1 MNSAKTIKL
10 LIKQAKY
17 AENIRNYQEAEV
29 LWLSVIKQKPNDVLA
44 YVRLAKLLSYKNK
57 TEAALTFYQQALLIE
72 PSVQI
77 YTDLGMWLLDIQ
89 KPEEAI
95 AAFRQVIALEPN
107 GCTDEYIYRIL
118 ATALIQQG
126 KLDEALAI
134 CYQVIQLNEH
144 LQTCLIT
151 GEAIYD
157 KHGFSSV
164 MAVFRQFAAK
174 VQPKPISGIYYRLGK
189 YILFN
194 YSDRNDEAIAAFQE
208 ALRLNPGYQHAAQ
221 ELNKLQHNSHDC

>member
-17 AENIRNYQEAEV
+17 AENIKNYQEAED

-44 YVRLAKLLSYKNK
+44 YVRLAKLLSYQNK
-57 TEAALTFYQQALLIE
+57 TEAALTFYEQALLIE

-95 AAFRQVIALEPN
+95 AAFRQVIALKPK
-107 GCTDEYIYRIL
+107 GYDEYIYKML

-134 CYQVIQLNEH
+134 CYQVIELNYH

-151 GEAIYD
+151 GQAIYD
-157 KHGFSSV
+157 KQGFSSV
-164 MAVFRQFAAK
+164 MAAFGQFAAK
-174 VQPKPISGIYYRLGK
+174 VQPQPISGLYYRLGN
-189 YILFN
+189 YILFY
-194 YSDRNDEAIAAFQE
+194 YSDKNDEAIAAFQE
-208 ALRLNPGYQHAAQ
+208 ALRLNPGHQHTAQ
-221 ELNKLQHNSHDC
+221 ALNKLQHNSHDR

>member
-1 MNSAKTIKL
+1 MNSPKTIKL

-44 YVRLAKLLSYKNK
+44 YVRLAKLLSYQNK
-57 TEAALTFYQQALLIE
+57 TEAALTVYQQALKIE

-77 YTDLGMWLLDIQ
+77 YTDLGMWLLDIH

-107 GCTDEYIYRIL
+107 GYNEYIYRML

-134 CYQVIQLNEH
+134 CHQVIELNDH

-157 KHGFSSV
+157 KQGFSSV

-174 VQPKPISGIYYRLGK
+174 VQPKPISGLYYRLGK
-189 YILFN
+189 DILFN

-208 ALRLNPGYQHAAQ
+208 ALRLNPGHQNAAQ
-221 ELNKLQHNSHDC
+221 DLNELEHNSHDH

>member
-17 AENIRNYQEAEV
+17 AENIRNYQEAED

-44 YVRLAKLLSYKNK
+44 YVRLAKLLSYENK

-77 YTDLGMWLLDIQ
+77 YTDLGTWLLDIQ

-107 GCTDEYIYRIL
+107 RCIEEIYRML

-134 CYQVIQLNEH
+134 CHQVIELNYH

-157 KHGFSSV
+157 KQGFSSV
-164 MAVFRQFAAK
+164 MAAFRQFAAK
-174 VQPKPISGIYYRLGK
+174 VQPQPISGLYYGLGN
-189 YILFN
+189 YILFHYN
-194 YSDRNDEAIAAFQE
+194 DRNDEAIAAFQE
-208 ALRLNPGYQHAAQ
+208 ALRLNPGHQYAAQ
-221 ELNKLQHNSHDC
+221 ALNKLQKQ